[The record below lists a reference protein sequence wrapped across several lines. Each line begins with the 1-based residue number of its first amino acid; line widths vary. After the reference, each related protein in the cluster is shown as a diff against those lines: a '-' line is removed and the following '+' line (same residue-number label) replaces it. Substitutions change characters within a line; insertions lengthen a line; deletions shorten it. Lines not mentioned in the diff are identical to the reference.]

1 MSHSV
6 SVTIE
11 AGIAAQSNELG
22 LIICKSCNEVIAT
35 QPTDGYKSFMWCAKH
50 AHAKKTIRRQPNDD
64 AETGGPLSGGR
75 RLNDSS
81 SWWKG
86 G

>member
-35 QPTDGYKSFMWCAKH
+35 QPTDGYKKFYVVCQACACKENNKE
-50 AHAKKTIRRQPNDD
+50 AT
-64 AETGGPLSGGR
+64 E
-75 RLNDSS
+75 
-81 SWWKG
+81 
-86 G
+86 